1 MVLRTCFARFSDFL
15 FCVLY
20 IAMLENFRG
29 PHKFSDCYSSWM
41 QHMTKDILSTK
52 ITKATKG
59 SDILLINFV
68 LFVSSVVKFVFSV
81 AALPR

>member
-1 MVLRTCFARFSDFL
+1 
-15 FCVLY
+15 
-20 IAMLENFRG
+20 
-29 PHKFSDCYSSWM
+29 M
-41 QHMTKDILSTK
+41 QHMTKAILTTK

-68 LFVSSVVKFVFSV
+68 LFVSFVVKFVFSV

>member
-1 MVLRTCFARFSDFL
+1 MVLRTCFARYSDFL

-20 IAMLENFRG
+20 IPMLENFRG
-29 PHKFSDCYSSWM
+29 LHKFSDCYSSWM
-41 QHMTKDILSTK
+41 QHMTKDILTTK
-52 ITKATKG
+52 ITKG

-68 LFVSSVVKFVFSV
+68 LLVSFVVKFVFSL